1 MWDCCTSS
9 TVWESWLRSIVFMG
23 MELVNSPPTG
33 ALCQNAGMGAS
44 ALGSSPYQPPFCS
57 QPSHSAVSFPWPV
70 ISL

>member
-1 MWDCCTSS
+1 
-9 TVWESWLRSIVFMG
+9 MG

-33 ALCQNAGMGAS
+33 ALCQNAGMGAR